1 MAVDSARVC
10 HTGLEPQPS
19 RPRTGLLLTR
29 ASLAL
34 DRPPPPKPKPPVKE
48 VVPLIDADYQAMYMD
63 SAKKA
68 TYAAVGLL
76 GVGMISPNNPHPH
89 RSPLTAHLSPLTLT
103 LTLTR
108 LIMLLSHRNR
118 VRN

>member
-48 VVPLIDADYQAMYMD
+48 EGSVPPMPLDAVVKEEDGTVPAMPSEARWSDAIVKEEHEVADNGEQPR
-63 SAKKA
+63 KKR
-68 TYAAVGLL
+68 
-76 GVGMISPNNPHPH
+76 NNQ
-89 RSPLTAHLSPLTLT
+89 
-103 LTLTR
+103 
-108 LIMLLSHRNR
+108 
-118 VRN
+118 